1 MTEYIQIYTTTESRG
16 DSERISRKM
25 VENRLAAC
33 AQIIGPITSIYW
45 WKSRIEQAEEWLC
58 ILKST
63 KGSFKTIEKAI
74 KEIHPY
80 EEPEIIAVPIVGGS
94 EGYLKWLEY
103 ELKSR

>member
-1 MTEYIQIYTTTESRG
+1 VTEIRTDIMRMLFEARTKGERLYVSEAKEELE
-16 DSERISRKM
+16 DKASER
-25 VENRLAAC
+25 
-33 AQIIGPITSIYW
+33 
-45 WKSRIEQAEEWLC
+45 
-58 ILKST
+58 
-63 KGSFKTIEKAI
+63 TIEKAI